1 MIRRGRMRE
10 TTASW
15 GAGLRQPPRAE
26 PPATCPDVRC
36 GGLWTGTGPRPGR
49 TAAQGVPARRLP
61 HSASSTGWS
70 KGMGRTTLPGAV
82 EGHVHAFRVL
92 CGLPRGRIRY
102 DNLRTAVERMLGL
115 SSRAR
120 EEHAGGRP
128 SARTG
133 ASTPSPAAPASRER
147 TRRAGRLCG
156 SPTRRRRPSSPKPA
170 DRPPRGRRSRQRP
183 ALTFSLWADKLCG
196 ISPETACRAGP
207 GSPGG
212 LPDGVQ
218 CVSPCASFRVRVAP
232 VVWLGGRLTDAQ
244 RWLGPPVSPCR
255 R

>member
-1 MIRRGRMRE
+1 
-10 TTASW
+10 
-15 GAGLRQPPRAE
+15 
-26 PPATCPDVRC
+26 
-36 GGLWTGTGPRPGR
+36 
-49 TAAQGVPARRLP
+49 
-61 HSASSTGWS
+61 
-70 KGMGRTTLPGAV
+70 MGRTTLPGAV

-156 SPTRRRRPSSPKPA
+156 SPTRRRWPSSPTPV
-170 DRPPRGRRSRQRP
+170 DRPPRGRHSQQRP

-218 CVSPCASFRVRVAP
+218 CVSPCASFREGGACGVARRTAYGCSAMAGP
-232 VVWLGGRLTDAQ
+232 AGQSMPSMIRKSRSTPSGRATSAF
-244 RWLGPPVSPCR
+244 
-255 R
+255 